1 VLAGGDT
8 VDLTKQID
16 DVRVMPAGRA
26 ALLPGIGHFCA
37 YEAPAAVAR
46 KITSHLADP
55 PARPT
60 VLAEPVRV
68 QLLHGGSCRVSAEN
82 APRWSAW

>member
-8 VDLTKQID
+8 VVDLTKQID
-16 DVRVMPAGRA
+16 DVRMMPAGRA
-26 ALLPGIGHFCA
+26 ALLSGIGHFCA

-46 KITSHLADP
+46 NITSYLADP

-60 VLAEPVRV
+60 VLAE
-68 QLLHGGSCRVSAEN
+68 
-82 APRWSAW
+82 